1 MPLTHVIPDGAV
13 NNFPEITQ
21 MTCIRRDRNGTIWVA
36 GGADSSLWRSNG
48 EKFTKIPGPVGDSQ
62 PVVAL
67 EVDRDDSPWIYTTNG
82 LSYRLLNGFLG

>member
-48 EKFTKIPGPVGDSQ
+48 EKFTKFPDRSVTANRWLRWKLIGTTHRGSTQ
-62 PVVAL
+62 PTG
-67 EVDRDDSPWIYTTNG
+67 SPIG
-82 LSYRLLNGFLG
+82 C